1 MAFGNVAAERRAI
14 EMTYDGLCTISEFQ
28 NVTDPKTGRTTQ
40 KPVVVL
46 RDQPCALS
54 QTSLSSAR
62 RTPTA
67 NEIDY
72 DAKLFLSPDIAIKAG
87 SRIRVTQHGMDL
99 EFDQTGD
106 PFRYPTHQEIKLKR
120 VGRA

>member
-1 MAFGNVAAERRAI
+1 MAFGNAAAERRAI
-14 EMTYDGLCTISEFQ
+14 EMTYDGLCTVTEFRD
-28 NVTDPKTGRTTQ
+28 VKDPNTGRTTP

-62 RTPTA
+62 RTATD
-67 NEIDY
+67 NTIDY
-72 DAKLFLSPDIAIKAG
+72 DAKLFLSPDVTVKAG

-99 EFDQTGD
+99 EFDQTAD
-106 PFRYPTHQEIKLKR
+106 PFRYPTHQEILLKR
-120 VGRA
+120 AGRA

>member
-1 MAFGNVAAERRAI
+1 MVFGNPARERRLI
-14 EMTYDGLCTISEFQ
+14 ERTYDGLCTISEFQ
-28 NVTDPKTGRTTQ
+28 NVKDPETGRTTQ

-62 RTPTA
+62 RTATD
-67 NEIDY
+67 NTIDY
-72 DAKLFLSPDIAIKAG
+72 DAKLFLSPDITVKAG
-87 SRIRVTQHGMDL
+87 SRIRVAQHGMDL
-99 EFDQTGD
+99 EFTQTGD
-106 PFRYPTHQEIKLKR
+106 PFRYPTHQEILLKR